1 MTRFVRRRLT
11 PLLAVLATTFL
22 ALGGAGTATAATTPT
37 QTNPSAFVRVG
48 HLAPGLGPVDVYL
61 APDGG
66 AQARVV
72 EKAPY
77 GVISGYETL
86 APGGYTLS
94 MRAAGAPRSS
104 PALLSAPVSTKAG
117 TSYTVLVTGTPA
129 NLVTRVVS
137 DDLTP
142 PPPGD
147 ARVRLVQGSP
157 AATKLTVTAVQG
169 PVLARD
175 VAYGTATGYGS
186 VPQGRW
192 TLKVTNADGSS
203 AMTAA
208 PVVDLVA
215 GTVNSLVVTD
225 SPDGRFVV
233 NAVTDSTG
241 IDAAVT
247 PGGGVETGGGGT
259 ATDLVGAAGAE
270 GFWSGPVEGLAL
282 GLLLSLTAVG
292 VVLRRRSVRA

>member
-1 MTRFVRRRLT
+1 MNRPFRRRLT
-11 PLLAVLATTFL
+11 PLLAVLATVLL
-22 ALGGAGTATAATTPT
+22 ALGGAGTATARTAPT
-37 QTNPSAFVRVG
+37 LTNPSTFIRVG
-48 HLAPGLGPVDVYL
+48 HLAPALGPVDVYL
-61 APDGG
+61 TPDGG
-66 AQARVV
+66 AQKRVV

-77 GVISGYETL
+77 GAISGYETL

-94 MRAAGAPRSS
+94 MRAAGADPRS
-104 PALLSAPVSTKAG
+104 PVLLSAPVSTKAG
-117 TSYTVLVTGTPA
+117 ASYTVLVTGTPA
-129 NLVTRVVS
+129 NLVTRVVR

-147 ARVRLVQGSP
+147 ARVRLLQGSP

-203 AMTAA
+203 AMSSA

-225 SPDGRFVV
+225 SPDGRFAV
-233 NAVTDSTG
+233 NAVTDSAG
-241 IDAAVT
+241 IDTAVA

-259 ATDLVGAAGAE
+259 ATNLVGGVGAG
-270 GFWSGPVEGLAL
+270 GFWSGPADGVAL
-282 GLLLSLTAVG
+282 GLLSLTAVG